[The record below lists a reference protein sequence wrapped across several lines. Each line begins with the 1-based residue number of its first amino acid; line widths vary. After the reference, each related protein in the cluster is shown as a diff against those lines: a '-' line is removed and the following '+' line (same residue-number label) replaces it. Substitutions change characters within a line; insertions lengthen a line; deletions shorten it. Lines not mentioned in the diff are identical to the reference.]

1 MNKNLIHDITA
12 GVVVYLVA
20 LPLCLGIALASGA
33 PLLSGIIAGII
44 GGIVVGLIS
53 DSNISVSGPAA
64 GLSAIVLSA
73 ITEIGSFDLFLLAVL
88 LAGALQL
95 LAGFLKA
102 GAFANYIPSS
112 IIKGL
117 LTAIG
122 LILIINQ
129 IPYAAGYEKENA
141 KNLILLKEE
150 GASLITE
157 ILSVFK
163 FLSWGPIIISF
174 ISLATLFFWHK
185 TPFKKLSF
193 LPASLIVV
201 LMGVLI
207 NEAFKIYLP
216 QFSVSKSNLVN
227 IPIFNDITK
236 MVTIPN
242 FTQIGNF
249 VVWKVAFTIAIVA
262 SVETLLNL
270 EAVENIDPQKR
281 KASPN
286 KELMAQGI
294 GNMLSGLV
302 GGIPITSVIVR
313 SSVNINA
320 GAQTKLST
328 ILHGLILL
336 ISVIFLS
343 TILNLIPLASLA
355 SILLVT
361 GFKLARISLF
371 KEMYKNGL
379 NQFIPFII
387 TIIAILFTDLLI
399 GIFAGSLSHHLYL
412 LKRKYL

>member
-44 GGIVVGLIS
+44 GGLVIGLIS
-53 DSNISVSGPAA
+53 ESNISVSGPAA

-73 ITEIGSFDLFLLAVL
+73 ITQIGSFELFLLAVL

-102 GAFANYIPSS
+102 GAFANHIPTS

-150 GASLITE
+150 GASLIAE
-157 ILSVFK
+157 MLYVFK

-174 ISLATLFFWHK
+174 ISLVTLFFWHK
-185 TPFKKLSF
+185 TPFKKFSF

-216 QFSVSKSNLVN
+216 QFSVSKGNLVN
-227 IPIFNDITK
+227 IPIFKDITK
-236 MVTIPN
+236 MVAIPN

-328 ILHGLILL
+328 ILHGLLLL

-361 GFKLARISLF
+361 GFKLARISIF
-371 KEMYKNGL
+371 KELYKNGL

-399 GIFAGSLSHHLYL
+399 GIIAGSLSHQLYL

>member
-1 MNKNLIHDITA
+1 MLRDCFSQWRTLTLWNYCWNYWRGL
-12 GVVVYLVA
+12 
-20 LPLCLGIALASGA
+20 
-33 PLLSGIIAGII
+33 
-44 GGIVVGLIS
+44 VVGLIS
-53 DSNISVSGPAA
+53 ESNISVSGPAA
-64 GLSAIVLSA
+64 GLSGIVLSA
-73 ITEIGSFDLFLLAVL
+73 ITQIGSFDLFLLAVL

-141 KNLILLKEE
+141 KNLIQLKEE
-150 GASLITE
+150 GASIIEE
-157 ILSVFK
+157 IIHVFE

-174 ISLATLFFWHK
+174 VSLVTLFFWHK
-185 TPFKKLSF
+185 TPFKKFSF

-201 LMGVLI
+201 LMAVFI
-207 NEAFKIYLP
+207 NKAFQIYLP
-216 QFSVSKSNLVN
+216 EFSVSKGNLVN
-227 IPIFNDITK
+227 IPIFKDLTK

-328 ILHGLILL
+328 ILHGLLLL
-336 ISVIFLS
+336 ISVVFLS
-343 TILNLIPLASLA
+343 TILNLIPLATLA

-361 GFKLARISLF
+361 GFKLARISIF
-371 KEMYKNGL
+371 KELYKNGL

-399 GIFAGSLSHHLYL
+399 GIIAGSLSHQLYL
-412 LKRKYL
+412 LKHKYL

>member
-44 GGIVVGLIS
+44 GGLVVGLIS

-73 ITEIGSFDLFLLAVL
+73 ITQIGSFELFLLAVL

-150 GASLITE
+150 GASLMAE
-157 ILSVFK
+157 MLYVFK

-174 ISLATLFFWHK
+174 ISLITLLFWHK

-216 QFSVSKSNLVN
+216 QFSVSKGNLVN
-227 IPIFNDITK
+227 IPIFKDITK
-236 MVTIPN
+236 MVAIPN

-328 ILHGLILL
+328 ILHGLLLL

-361 GFKLARISLF
+361 GFKLARISIF
-371 KEMYKNGL
+371 KELYKNGL

-399 GIFAGSLSHHLYL
+399 GIIVGSLSHQLYL

>member
-44 GGIVVGLIS
+44 GGLVVGLIS

-73 ITEIGSFDLFLLAVL
+73 ITQIGSFDTFLLAVL

-150 GASLITE
+150 GASLIAE
-157 ILSVFK
+157 MLYVFK

-174 ISLATLFFWHK
+174 ISLITLLFWHK

-216 QFSVSKSNLVN
+216 QFSVSKGNLVN
-227 IPIFNDITK
+227 IPIFKDITK
-236 MVTIPN
+236 MVAIPN

-328 ILHGLILL
+328 ILHGLLLL
-336 ISVIFLS
+336 ISVIFLG

-361 GFKLARISLF
+361 GFKLARISIF
-371 KEMYKNGL
+371 KELYKNGL
-379 NQFIPFII
+379 NQFIPYII

-399 GIFAGSLSHHLYL
+399 GIIVGSLSHQLYL